1 MAAEEMEALSLATL
15 MQKKT
20 ADRVAA
26 VPETDNGG
34 QHGGGVEGGATVD
47 GGADAGE
54 DGGSGGYARDG
65 DRAVLETVAH
75 LTAAAQTLQTRH
87 N

>member
-1 MAAEEMEALSLATL
+1 MATL

-20 ADRVAA
+20 AARVAA

-54 DGGSGGYARDG
+54 DGGSGGGYAGDG
-65 DRAVLETVAH
+65 GLIVEILSLEVERTTCGDTKPRWWA
-75 LTAAAQTLQTRH
+75 
-87 N
+87 NC